1 MSTKIELTDE
11 SKVKMRAVLLK
22 SLNDASFKERL
33 LKNPRAAVAEL
44 YPHLIERETRKVV
57 VYDQTDNDTIYVN
70 ISALQYALFDGDSD
84 AIELTQKDLDLVA
97 GGQAAAEAVAIS
109 CVTFSC

>member
-1 MSTKIELTDE
+1 MSNKIQLTDE
-11 SKVKMRAVLLK
+11 SKVKMREVLLK

-33 LKNPRAAVAEL
+33 LKDPRSAVAEL
-44 YPHLIERETRKVV
+44 FPDLIARETRKIV

-70 ISALQYALFDGDSD
+70 ISALQYALFDGDQD
-84 AIELTQKDLDLVA
+84 ALELTQKDLDMVA
-97 GGQAAAEAVAIS
+97 GGRAEELSAIS